1 MTVGKDYHRRS
12 RLPEH
17 LPAARSGIDVPS
29 SEKNQV
35 RKKNSQSLSNTFK
48 AYERIRSKYSRD
60 QGSLAKARATVQAFI
75 SESKSK

>member
-35 RKKNSQSLSNTFK
+35 REKNSQSLSNTFK